1 MASQTSSVVPRSHHL
16 SCVLNC
22 AVCHG
27 RPTRCSTGAP
37 SRWRMWRSLASRSRP
52 ARTRRRTRTF
62 ALSPVLR
69 VRDPVVMAV
78 VVVWCLL
85 WDVVGCCLVV
95 VRVLTSTCHS
105 PTHPS
110 PTLRPA
116 FIAGWGLDEALARS
130 HAYADAGADAI
141 LMHSAKS
148 DPSEIQARARWRG
161 GLLRGLVRGLMRELM
176 RRVKWPT
183 GDPQPETRFEVI
195 SPVPILPTAV
205 CSCLWT
211 TGTRPS
217 APWSLFPPS
226 STSFS
231 FFFFV
236 VLAISLTLVPRL
248 PLP

>member
-1 MASQTSSVVPRSHHL
+1 MV
-16 SCVLNC
+16 
-22 AVCHG
+22 
-27 RPTRCSTGAP
+27 
-37 SRWRMWRSLASRSRP
+37 
-52 ARTRRRTRTF
+52 F
-62 ALSPVLR
+62 
-69 VRDPVVMAV
+69 
-78 VVVWCLL
+78 
-85 WDVVGCCLVV
+85 VVGCCGMLSRCC
-95 VRVLTSTCHS
+95 RVLTSTCHS

-161 GLLRGLVRGLMRELM
+161 GLLRGLVRGLMRGLM

-226 STSFS
+226 STLCCCCFCVRLFL
-231 FFFFV
+231 FF
-236 VLAISLTLVPRL
+236 LAISLTLVPRL